1 VYFAATWL
9 LCCATVTSFATTM
22 KPIEHL
28 NDDEFVQLVQRAVA
42 LPEAPPALVRAA
54 VDLWPGRHGATIME
68 VAAAT
73 VRLVSAVLSFD
84 SWARPAVALGLRGAA
99 TDTRHLLF
107 SAKGRDVDLRIT
119 PASDRYALTGQILG
133 PDETGLVEL
142 STHGA
147 DGVKAPGAR
156 VVSLDDFGEF
166 RLDDVNVGIYCLT
179 VRVGGDE
186 IVLPPIEVGSRS
198 P

>member
-1 VYFAATWL
+1 
-9 LCCATVTSFATTM
+9 M
-22 KPIEHL
+22 KPVETL
-28 NDDEFVQLVQRAVA
+28 SDDEFVRRVQQAVA
-42 LPEAPPALVRAA
+42 LPEAPASVVQAA
-54 VDLWPGRHGATIME
+54 IDLWPHRHQVTIKE
-68 VAAAT
+68 VAVAT

-84 SWARPAVALGLRGAA
+84 SWARPAVALGMRGAA

-119 PASDRYALTGQILG
+119 PASDRYALSGQILG

-147 DGVKAPGAR
+147 DGMKAPGAR

-166 RLDDVNVGIYCLT
+166 RLDDVNVGTYRLT
-179 VRVGGDE
+179 VRVGSDE
-186 IVLPPIEVGSRS
+186 IVLPPIEVGARS